1 MSENIG
7 LIAGKGQFPLL
18 FAQAARQQGAAVIA
32 VAHRG
37 ETDPALA
44 SLVAELHWIHVG
56 QLGKIIRI
64 FKAAGVRQA
73 VMAGGISR
81 GRLFREFR
89 PDWRALGV
97 IRRAGAGQD
106 DRLLRAVADEMATEG
121 ITIAP
126 STLFLNDLLATPGP
140 LSRRSPTPAELADIN
155 LGVQAA
161 RELGRLDI
169 GQCAVVRRQVVVA
182 LETIEG
188 TDETIRRG
196 GALAGPGA
204 VVVKMSKPGQDLRF
218 DVPAVGLDTI
228 ATMREVKAAALA
240 IEAGKTLIFDGPE
253 MRRDCGPGR
262 DCGLGYFV
270 GPAPA
275 TPPPVHFQPHVN
287 LRHGSND
294 NPQPGE
300 NTL

>member
-44 SLVAELHWIHVG
+44 YLVAELHWIYVG

-64 FKAAGVRQA
+64 FKAAGVRRA

-89 PDWRALGV
+89 PDWRALSV

-106 DRLLRAVADEMATEG
+106 DRLLRAVADELESEG

-126 STLFLNDLLATPGP
+126 STLFLDDLLAPPGQ
-140 LSRRSPTPAELADIN
+140 LSRRPPTPEELPDIDF
-155 LGVQAA
+155 GVQVAK
-161 RELGRLDI
+161 ELGRLDI
-169 GQCAVVRRQVVVA
+169 GQCVVVRRQVVVA
-182 LETIEG
+182 LEAIEG
-188 TDETIRRG
+188 TDATIRRG

-204 VVVKMSKPGQDLRF
+204 VVVKVSKPDQDLRF

-228 ATMREVKAAALA
+228 ATMPEVKAAVLA
-240 IEAGKTLIFDGPE
+240 VEAGKTLIFDRPE
-253 MRRDCGPGR
+253 MLKIADQAGIAVWGI
-262 DCGLGYFV
+262 
-270 GPAPA
+270 
-275 TPPPVHFQPHVN
+275 
-287 LRHGSND
+287 S
-294 NPQPGE
+294 
-300 NTL
+300 

>member
-18 FAQAARQQGAAVIA
+18 FAQAARQQGAQVIA

-37 ETDPALA
+37 ETDPALE
-44 SLVAELHWIHVG
+44 SLVHELHWIYVG

-81 GRLFREFR
+81 GRLFKEFR
-89 PDWRALGV
+89 PDWRALSV
-97 IRRAGAGQD
+97 VRRAGAGQD
-106 DRLLRAVADEMATEG
+106 DRLLRAVAAELESEG

-126 STLFLNDLLATPGP
+126 STLFLDDLMASAGK
-140 LSRRSPTPAELADIN
+140 LSRRAPNQAELEDIG
-155 LGVQAA
+155 LGLQAA
-161 RELGRLDI
+161 KELGRLDI
-169 GQCAVVRRQVVVA
+169 GQCVVVRRQVVVA

-196 GALAGPGA
+196 GILAGPGA
-204 VVVKMSKPGQDLRF
+204 VVVKVSKPDQDLRF

-228 ATMREVKAAALA
+228 NTMREVKAAVLA
-240 IEAGKTLIFDGPE
+240 IESGKTLMFNRDEMQEIADRAKIAIWGLDG
-253 MRRDCGPGR
+253 
-262 DCGLGYFV
+262 
-270 GPAPA
+270 
-275 TPPPVHFQPHVN
+275 
-287 LRHGSND
+287 
-294 NPQPGE
+294 
-300 NTL
+300 

>member
-18 FAQAARQQGAAVIA
+18 FAQAARQHGAAVIA
-32 VAHRG
+32 VAHQG

-89 PDWRALGV
+89 PDWRALSV

-106 DRLLRAVADEMATEG
+106 DRLLRAVADEMEAEG

-126 STLFLNDLLATPGP
+126 STLFMDDLLAAPGP
-140 LSRRSPTPAELADIN
+140 LSRRPPTSDELKDID
-155 LGVQAA
+155 LGVRAA
-161 RELGRLDI
+161 KELGRLDI

-188 TDETIRRG
+188 TDATIHRG
-196 GALAGPGA
+196 GALAGPGV
-204 VVVKMSKPGQDLRF
+204 VVVKVSKPSQDLRF
-218 DVPAVGLDTI
+218 DVPAVGLTTI
-228 ATMREVKAAALA
+228 ATMREVKAAVLA
-240 IEAGKTLIFDGPE
+240 VEAGKTLIFDRPE
-253 MRRDCGPGR
+253 MQAIADRAGIAVWGI
-262 DCGLGYFV
+262 
-270 GPAPA
+270 
-275 TPPPVHFQPHVN
+275 
-287 LRHGSND
+287 S
-294 NPQPGE
+294 
-300 NTL
+300 

>member
-44 SLVAELHWIHVG
+44 GLVAELHWIYVG

-64 FKAAGVRQA
+64 FKAAGVSRA
-73 VMAGGISR
+73 VMAGGITR

-89 PDWRALGV
+89 PDWRALSV
-97 IRRAGAGQD
+97 VRRAGAGQD
-106 DRLLRAVADEMATEG
+106 DRLLRAVADEMAREG

-126 STLFLNDLLATPGP
+126 STLFLDDLLAPAGR
-140 LSRRSPTPAELADIN
+140 LSRRPPTPAEMEDID
-155 LGVQAA
+155 LGARVA

-169 GQCAVVRRQVVVA
+169 GQCAVVRRQMVVA

-196 GALAGPGA
+196 GALAGAGA
-204 VVVKMSKPGQDLRF
+204 VVVKMSKPNQDLRF

-228 ATMREVKAAALA
+228 AAMRQVQAAVLAL
-240 IEAGKTLIFDGPE
+240 EAGKTLIFDRPE
-253 MRRDCGPGR
+253 MLEAAGQAGIAVW
-262 DCGLGYFV
+262 GI
-270 GPAPA
+270 
-275 TPPPVHFQPHVN
+275 
-287 LRHGSND
+287 S
-294 NPQPGE
+294 
-300 NTL
+300 

>member
-37 ETDPALA
+37 ETDPALE

-89 PDWRALGV
+89 PDWRALSV

-106 DRLLRAVADEMATEG
+106 DRLLRAVAAELEAEG

-126 STLFLNDLLATPGP
+126 STLFMDDLMAPAGA
-140 LSRRSPTPAELADIN
+140 LSRRSPSPEELEDIN

-161 RELGRLDI
+161 KELGRLDI

-182 LETIEG
+182 LETVEG
-188 TDETIRRG
+188 TDATIRRG
-196 GALAGPGA
+196 GELAGPGA

-228 ATMREVKAAALA
+228 ATMREVKAAVLA
-240 IEAGKTLIFDGPE
+240 VEVGMTLIFDRAE
-253 MRRDCGPGR
+253 MVKMADQAGIAVWG
-262 DCGLGYFV
+262 V
-270 GPAPA
+270 A
-275 TPPPVHFQPHVN
+275 
-287 LRHGSND
+287 S
-294 NPQPGE
+294 
-300 NTL
+300 

>member
-18 FAQAARQQGAAVIA
+18 FAQAARQHGTAVIA

-37 ETDPALA
+37 ETDPALE
-44 SLVAELHWIHVG
+44 SLVHELHWIYVG

-64 FKAAGVRQA
+64 FKNAGVQRA

-81 GRLFREFR
+81 GRLFKEFR
-89 PDWRALGV
+89 PDWRALSV
-97 IRRAGAGQD
+97 VRRAGAGKD
-106 DRLLRAVADEMATEG
+106 DRLLRAVAAEMEQEG

-126 STLFLNDLLATPGP
+126 STLFLDDLLATAGK
-140 LSRRSPTPAELADIN
+140 LSRRSPNPEELDDIK
-155 LGVQAA
+155 LGFKAA
-161 RELGRLDI
+161 KELGRLDI

-204 VVVKMSKPGQDLRF
+204 VVVKVSKPEQDLRF

-228 ATMREVKAAALA
+228 ATMREVKAAVLA
-240 IEAGKTLIFDGPE
+240 IEAGKTLMFDRLE
-253 MRRDCGPGR
+253 MLSAANQAGIAVW
-262 DCGLGYFV
+262 GLDG
-270 GPAPA
+270 
-275 TPPPVHFQPHVN
+275 
-287 LRHGSND
+287 
-294 NPQPGE
+294 
-300 NTL
+300 